1 MEIGMDDPRT
11 IDNLLVARMVRLN
24 ATVHGIVLGLVGGLG
39 LFVATLWLV
48 LKGGPVVGPHL
59 ALLGQ
64 FFVGYRVTL
73 LGSFVGLAYGFAVG
87 FLVGFVVTT
96 LYNWLGGPRD
106 GAPVGFQQGLLIVL
120 VGIGVLLLV
129 IEVVALGNGLALART
144 ITSSVDELFDGTE
157 RVKSGDL
164 VRLPMGPVPV
174 TLVNA
179 LAKRRD
185 ELRDVRVWQGATRH
199 PHAWSLGDA
208 SWNEHVQFVSDF
220 LSPGLRPGMA
230 ARATD
235 FAITDYAIADR
246 VRAEGRQNNF
256 DADVFMALVS
266 EPDADGCVTFGYS
279 IWHSK
284 ALLRHARLSIAEVGK
299 NIVRPCGD
307 TRVPLSEFDLVVEQ
321 REEPNKIVIPE
332 LTPERIEVTEVVG
345 AYVSTLIND
354 GDTVQI
360 GTGTL
365 SSTMGGYLMEKN
377 DLGIDAEI
385 LVATVV
391 DMIKAGVATGKHK
404 TYKPGLATGSFI
416 VPGSDFEYC
425 DLNPKIELY
434 KPYPNSNCLHCHDD
448 ARRFVEG
455 AAHRPILPALQAGT
469 TSCLSCHRIAHDMAK
484 VDADELWQAH

>member
-1 MEIGMDDPRT
+1 MSQESWRNSFADR
-11 IDNLLVARMVRLN
+11 LLSADE
-24 ATVHGIVLGLVGGLG
+24 
-39 LFVATLWLV
+39 
-48 LKGGPVVGPHL
+48 
-59 ALLGQ
+59 
-64 FFVGYRVTL
+64 
-73 LGSFVGLAYGFAVG
+73 AV
-87 FLVGFVVTT
+87 
-96 LYNWLGGPRD
+96 
-106 GAPVGFQQGLLIVL
+106 
-120 VGIGVLLLV
+120 
-129 IEVVALGNGLALART
+129 
-144 ITSSVDELFDGTE
+144 E

-434 KPYPNSNCLHCHDD
+434 DIQWCNNLPRIATIENLVAINQASMIDLTGQVASESIGPVMFTGPGGQL
-448 ARRFVEG
+448 AWTMG
-455 AAHRPILPALQAGT
+455 ALYAPGGRAIHILPSTARSGALSRIVASFDPGT
-469 TSCLSCHRIAHDMAK
+469 IVTVPRTFVDYVVTEYGIANLQGLTQRQRATALIELAHPDFRDHLKSEAK
-484 VDADELWQAH
+484 RLFWP

>member
-1 MEIGMDDPRT
+1 MSQESWRNSFADR
-11 IDNLLVARMVRLN
+11 LLSADE
-24 ATVHGIVLGLVGGLG
+24 
-39 LFVATLWLV
+39 
-48 LKGGPVVGPHL
+48 
-59 ALLGQ
+59 
-64 FFVGYRVTL
+64 
-73 LGSFVGLAYGFAVG
+73 AV
-87 FLVGFVVTT
+87 
-96 LYNWLGGPRD
+96 
-106 GAPVGFQQGLLIVL
+106 
-120 VGIGVLLLV
+120 
-129 IEVVALGNGLALART
+129 
-144 ITSSVDELFDGTE
+144 E

-321 REEPNKIVIPE
+321 REEPNKIIIPE

-434 KPYPNSNCLHCHDD
+434 DIQWCNNLPRIATIENLVAINQASMIDLTGQVASESIGPVMFTGPGGQL
-448 ARRFVEG
+448 AWTMG
-455 AAHRPILPALQAGT
+455 ALYAPGGRAIHILPSTARSGALSRIVASFDPGT
-469 TSCLSCHRIAHDMAK
+469 IVTVPRTFVDYVVTEYGIANLQGLTQRQRATALIELAHPDFRDHLKSEAK
-484 VDADELWQAH
+484 RLFWP